1 MAEPIIVG
9 LSGGVDSS
17 VTALILKKQG
27 FDVECVFMK
36 NWEGESDQCTAEEDY
51 KDALAACNSI
61 DIPIRSTNFSNEYW
75 DGVFKNFIDEYSK
88 GRTPNPDV
96 LCNKEVKFKAFLNYA
111 TDIGGSK
118 IATGHY
124 ARIKEDDQS
133 FRLLKGIDQNKDQSY
148 FLYLL
153 NQEMLSKS
161 LFPIGDISKKEVR
174 QIAKENGLLNHAK
187 KDSTG
192 ICFIGEQKFFKDFL
206 KKYIPSNPGIVKSV
220 DGEICGEHDGL
231 MYYTIGQRK
240 GLGIGGGY
248 GDNQAAGFVSDKDF
262 NNNILIVSQGRD
274 HPSLY
279 HKNLNADS
287 LHWISGKAPN
297 RKKELTAK
305 IRYRQKDQHC
315 KITSIDENACSV
327 EFSSPQF
334 AITPGQSI
342 VFYDEEVCLGG
353 AIINGRS

>member
-1 MAEPIIVG
+1 
-9 LSGGVDSS
+9 
-17 VTALILKKQG
+17 
-27 FDVECVFMK
+27 
-36 NWEGESDQCTAEEDY
+36 
-51 KDALAACNSI
+51 
-61 DIPIRSTNFSNEYW
+61 
-75 DGVFKNFIDEYSK
+75 
-88 GRTPNPDV
+88 
-96 LCNKEVKFKAFLNYA
+96 
-111 TDIGGSK
+111 
-118 IATGHY
+118 
-124 ARIKEDDQS
+124 
-133 FRLLKGIDQNKDQSY
+133 
-148 FLYLL
+148 
-153 NQEMLSKS
+153 
-161 LFPIGDISKKEVR
+161 
-174 QIAKENGLLNHAK
+174 
-187 KDSTG
+187 
-192 ICFIGEQKFFKDFL
+192 
-206 KKYIPSNPGIVKSV
+206 
-220 DGEICGEHDGL
+220 

-248 GDNQAAGFVSDKDF
+248 GDNQAAWFVSDKDF